1 MALANVNL
9 KFGLNLKDFDSKLN
23 RVNKSLASA
32 GKKMTS
38 MGKGLSVGLTAP
50 ILAAAGA
57 ALALAGRVGQ
67 IADRLLDLEQITGIS
82 TGAIQEWQYVANQ
95 AGVNSETMTS
105 AMEKLTTKLFDV
117 TGAGNEGTKTLDALG
132 VAYKDASGE
141 FISGENIMDG
151 LISKLAS
158 MDNVVERNAMGAKLF
173 GGSWKD
179 IAPILSFGASGI
191 ESLKKEAN
199 ELGIVLSEDSL
210 KGANDFRMGMD
221 KLKTSFDGVINQ
233 LGASFAPL
241 LNDTI
246 IPLLQNDILP
256 LFKRFT
262 GFVGGLIDS
271 FRELSPATQKVI
283 MGVTAFAVAIGPI
296 TMALGFFVTTILPAL
311 KVGFTVLTAVM
322 SPLTL
327 KILAVTAVVGG
338 LILVTKGIIDSWDTI
353 KAYFSTLWD
362 KIKLFFIKGV
372 ANTLEVFNK
381 FTSAIGLDFSETV
394 NSLKSDAIQLEKAL
408 DAQPIITLG
417 DVFSDI
423 GSSIM
428 NTFTSVKDGIVG
440 AMATSKDAIDEVV
453 VSAGSLGGAKKQDRS
468 GIGPAI
474 DGPSVANPFGDL
486 SLQLP
491 DQVKGISDKLAEVS
505 PVINE
510 QAQML
515 TDSFNQIINDG
526 IINGL
531 GTFGAGIG
539 ELIAGTASIGD
550 VGNMLLGVLGGVL
563 GQLGQLAI
571 GTGVAVEA
579 IKTALK
585 SLGGVG
591 AIAAGV
597 ALIALSKVVS
607 SRAGNLAKG
616 GPGGGGPLGAPS
628 SIQGAR
634 AMGGTVQYNKPY
646 LVGERGPELFTP
658 SGYGS
663 ITPNS
668 QMGGGMQEIRVM
680 VEGRL
685 SGQDIVLSG
694 ERYLKTKGRT
704 T

>member
-23 RVNKSLASA
+23 RVNKSLAAA
-32 GKKMTS
+32 GKKMSS

-57 ALALAGRVGQ
+57 AAALAGKVGQ
-67 IADRLLDLEQITGIS
+67 VADRLLDLEQITGIS

-117 TGAGNEGTKTLDALG
+117 TGAGNDGTKTLDALG
-132 VAYKDASGE
+132 IAYKDANGE
-141 FISGENIMDG
+141 FVSGENIMDD

-191 ESLKKEAN
+191 EGLRKEAN
-199 ELGIVLSEDSL
+199 ELGIVLSKDSL
-210 KGANDFRMGMD
+210 NGANDFRMGMD
-221 KLKTSFDGVINQ
+221 KLKITFDGLLNQ
-233 LGASFAPL
+233 LGASFAPM

-256 LFKRFT
+256 LFKRFID
-262 GFVGGLIDS
+262 FVGGLITS
-271 FRELSPATQKVI
+271 FKELSPTTQKII
-283 MGVTAFAVAIGPI
+283 MGVTAFAVAIGPLL
-296 TMALGFFVTTILPAL
+296 AGLGFFVTTIIPAL
-311 KVGFTVLTAVM
+311 KVGFTVITALM
-322 SPLTL
+322 SPLVL

-338 LILVTKGIIDSWDTI
+338 LVLVTKGIIDSWDTI
-353 KAYFSTLWD
+353 KVYFSTLWD

-394 NSLKSDAIQLEKAL
+394 ESLKSDAAEMQTAL
-408 DAQPIITLG
+408 DAQPIISLG
-417 DVFSDI
+417 DVMGEVGNNIMGTF
-423 GSSIM
+423 SSI
-428 NTFTSVKDGIVG
+428 KDSIFGSMS
-440 AMATSKDAIDEVV
+440 ASKDAIEEVV
-453 VSAGSLGGAKKQDRS
+453 VAAGNLGGGGGLKKQDRS
-468 GIGPAI
+468 GVGGAIAGPQIG
-474 DGPSVANPFGDL
+474 S
-486 SLQLP
+486 P
-491 DQVKGISDKLAEVS
+491 DINIPEGIQGVTDKLDEAA
-505 PVINE
+505 PLWY
-510 QAQML
+510 QKAQEI
-515 TDSFNQIINDG
+515 TDSFNTIINDG

-531 GTFGAGIG
+531 GAFGAGIG

-571 GTGVAVEA
+571 GTGIAVEA
-579 IKTALK
+579 IKKALT

-591 AIAAGV
+591 AIAAGI

-607 SRAGNLAKG
+607 SKAGGLSRG
-616 GPGGGGPLGAPS
+616 GGGGGPLGAPS

-634 AMGGTVQYNKPY
+634 AMGGSVQYNKPY

-694 ERYLKTKGRT
+694 ERYIKTKGRT

>member
-23 RVNKSLASA
+23 RVNKSLAAA
-32 GKKMTS
+32 GKKMSS

-57 ALALAGRVGQ
+57 AAALAGKVGQ
-67 IADRLLDLEQITGIS
+67 VADRLLDLEQITGIS

-132 VAYKDASGE
+132 IAYKDANGE
-141 FISGENIMDG
+141 FVSGENIMDD

-191 ESLKKEAN
+191 EGLRKEAN
-199 ELGIVLSEDSL
+199 ELGIVLSKDSL
-210 KGANDFRMGMD
+210 NGANDFRMGMD
-221 KLKTSFDGVINQ
+221 KLKITFDGLLNQ
-233 LGASFAPL
+233 LGASFAPM

-246 IPLLQNDILP
+246 IPILQNKIIP
-256 LFKRFT
+256 LFKSFT
-262 GFVGGLIDS
+262 EFVGGLITS
-271 FRELSPATQKVI
+271 FKELSPTTQKI
-283 MGVTAFAVAIGPI
+283 MLAVGALAVAIGPLLA
-296 TMALGFFVTTILPAL
+296 ALGAVLTMLPAI
-311 KVGFTVLTAVM
+311 GAAFAVLTGPIGA
-322 SPLTL
+322 T
-327 KILAVTAVVGG
+327 VV
-338 LILVTKGIIDSWDTI
+338 
-353 KAYFSTLWD
+353 
-362 KIKLFFIKGV
+362 
-372 ANTLEVFNK
+372 
-381 FTSAIGLDFSETV
+381 AIGLLTGYIITHFDEIKIQARMAVLEMIDFGKKILTV
-394 NSLKSDAIQLEKAL
+394 VDTLAGAFPGFKATTTGALMALEVHGRNAAQSLVDTLGKEGKSAVDNVGESIKTMGQEALMAANQVNNLSNSTASIGINRTSDTGIQGPQV
-408 DAQPIITLG
+408 AQPG
-417 DVFSDI
+417 MDI
-423 GSSIM
+423 NIPE
-428 NTFTSVKDGIVG
+428 GIQGV
-440 AMATSKDAIDEVV
+440 T
-453 VSAGSLGGAKKQDRS
+453 
-468 GIGPAI
+468 
-474 DGPSVANPFGDL
+474 
-486 SLQLP
+486 
-491 DQVKGISDKLAEVS
+491 DKLDEAA
-505 PVINE
+505 PLWY
-510 QAQML
+510 QKAQEI
-515 TDSFNQIINDG
+515 TDSFNTIINDG

-531 GTFGAGIG
+531 GAFGAGIG

-571 GTGVAVEA
+571 GTGIAVEA
-579 IKTALK
+579 IKKALT

-591 AIAAGV
+591 AIAAGI

-607 SRAGNLAKG
+607 SKAGGLTRG
-616 GPGGGGPLGAPS
+616 GGGGGGPLGAPS

-634 AMGGTVQYNKPY
+634 AMGGSVQYNKPY

-668 QMGGGMQEIRVM
+668 QMGGGSMTINIT
-680 VEGRL
+680 GRL
-685 SGQDIVLSG
+685 VGQGNELVAVIDTQKRI
-694 ERYLKTKGRT
+694 TGRT